1 MALQGSGQ
9 ISLNDIATE
18 FGGTAPHSLSEY
30 YSAASGVPA
39 SGEISFSD
47 FYGKANIFA
56 FSITSHTAN
65 GNLSSLATSAGWDG
79 SSPIQCTVNSGVYVY
94 STSTSGRGLLVNV
107 AGAKIVNSGRIIGMG
122 GKGGNAM
129 QGNTDGGENG
139 YSGGAALEITAAN
152 VTVQNNSGAF
162 IAGGG
167 GGGGGSIRYGGGGG
181 GAGGGAGG
189 RGGQW
194 DDGYRTQPYSGGSGG
209 GLGGTGGNGSSDGGN
224 QWGRGGGAGGGGAGS
239 NDTSDGD
246 VSGGGGGGGGR
257 ILPGTGGAGG
267 SHSSTGGS
275 GGSAGN
281 NGGSAGW
288 RQGGGGAGW
297 GATGGAGSV
306 GWAQRNGG
314 SGGAAIKDNGNS
326 YTLSN
331 SGTIY
336 GGT

>member
-1 MALQGSGQ
+1 MALQYSGA
-9 ISLNDIATE
+9 ISLSNIATE

-30 YSAASGVPA
+30 YAAASGVPS
-39 SGEISFSD
+39 SGEISFDD
-47 FYGKANIFA
+47 FYGKSNIFA
-56 FSITSHTAN
+56 FNVTSHVAN
-65 GNLSSLATSAGWDG
+65 GNLNTLATAAGWDG
-79 SSPIQCTVNSGVYVY
+79 SAPIECTVNSNVYCY
-94 STSTSGRGLLVNV
+94 STSTGGRGLLVNV
-107 AGAKIVNSGRIIGMG
+107 AGAKIINNGKIIGMG

-129 QGNTDGGENG
+129 QGNTDGGEYG
-139 YSGGAALEITAAN
+139 YAGGAALEITAAN
-152 VTVQNNSGAF
+152 VTVQNNSGAY

-194 DDGYRTQPYSGGSGG
+194 DSGTRTQPYSGGGGG
-209 GLGGTGGNGSSDGGN
+209 GLGGTGGNGSADGGN

-239 NDTSDGD
+239 RDSGNSD

-267 SHSSTGGS
+267 SSSSTGGA

-288 RQGGGGAGW
+288 KQGGGGAGW
-297 GATGGAGSV
+297 GATGGTGSN
-306 GWAQRNGG
+306 GWLPRAGG
-314 SGGAAIKDNGNS
+314 SGGAAIKDNGNT